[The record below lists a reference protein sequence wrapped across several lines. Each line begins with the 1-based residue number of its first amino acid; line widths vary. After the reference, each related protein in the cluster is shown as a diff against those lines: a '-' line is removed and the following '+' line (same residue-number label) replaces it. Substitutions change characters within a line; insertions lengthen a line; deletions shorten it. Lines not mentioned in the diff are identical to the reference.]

1 MKKSLKKIFEKKLPL
16 LLSSIGIVFVAI
28 SVIAVISLTK
38 KDLEE
43 LIIENDEVYIYFG
56 EEKFEFKSK
65 ATLYNDKGIT
75 SLLLDEK
82 KVELQSEPIYYK
94 KRVEALFPQKMSV
107 VFPITNGMQ
116 KKVNYYTSIE
126 KNGEDFYLKNKDL
139 DYKISS
145 SFLYDGNDLY
155 FFIEDTKIV
164 FGEVEINIPRFSYV
178 INRYKGELYIY
189 DYSQDNMMF
198 FEQVNEDVY
207 AISNNYKI
215 NISIDSLILNNK
227 TKLLMKNLDYL
238 KNLK

>member
-65 ATLYNDKGIT
+65 ATLDHDKGIT

-155 FFIEDTKIV
+155 F
-164 FGEVEINIPRFSYV
+164 
-178 INRYKGELYIY
+178 YIY